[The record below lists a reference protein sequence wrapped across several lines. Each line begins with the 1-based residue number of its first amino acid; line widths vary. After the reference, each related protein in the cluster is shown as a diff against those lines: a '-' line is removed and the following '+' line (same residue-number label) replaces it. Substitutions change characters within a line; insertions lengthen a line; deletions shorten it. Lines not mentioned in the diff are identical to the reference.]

1 MPIARNPAEHNH
13 NWIPREAETE
23 FNNLL
28 KDGKA
33 YVLPLVGVGGAG
45 KTSLLRRFFNYCERY
60 EVPAVY
66 IDLPRLTVS
75 SAVDMWL
82 RLETVHTKAF
92 DEQRKKLN
100 TSYETLTAM
109 LQTYGDNASSAADLL
124 QKSMGKDE
132 HYGLAVGALRDAGK
146 LLYEFWQRKENQ
158 QHQNLLKKPEE
169 ALLAA
174 LASDFTKHGVILIDT
189 LEQASK
195 QNLQTRLTFCED
207 GGLETPVAEN
217 PHALSLLD
225 YCAGMAHFLFDKP
238 VVMVMA
244 GRPPAIRELGALP
257 VEYFAPTVVVPAF
270 TPAEIRTYLE
280 KSLPRHIAS
289 PQDSD
294 ISKLQ
299 QLTLGN
305 PFLLERVV
313 RLLADWQPLWEWQ
326 AQQWQ
331 PLLNSFQHDER
342 HGLLLYVTQR
352 LLTHV
357 LPDDRAFW
365 RLALP
370 RQFIHR
376 DMAELLFPKAEF
388 GEQSGLQ
395 RLKTYEEKGTVY
407 REQDPDRYFLHDET
421 RAAFSAW
428 ARREN
433 VWLDKAACETHAQ
446 LANWIQENQNWKL
459 LEKQFLAWHKAGR
472 KGSVPPE
479 FGNSLL
485 LEGAYHY
492 LMADDEFD
500 QRYQG
505 YNRHRFWEVLSTSIS
520 LSNAEKMQVGASLP
534 NLSLF
539 QIQEFTTVFED
550 EISEFG
556 KLFTPKAQRWM
567 EEQSKS
573 GKLPPDWA
581 ANVEFFQAAFKR
593 FPTESE
599 FISLFCNLVSHD
611 EQEQVYSRAIDI
623 DPTNA
628 RNLGNFAV
636 FVKNVRKD
644 YDRAESLYAQSLAA
658 DPEYAHGLGNFAVFM
673 ENVRKD
679 YDRAELLY
687 EQSLAA
693 DPTNARNLGWF
704 ALFMETIRK
713 DYDRAELLYEQ
724 SIAADP
730 EYAHGLGIFA
740 YFMHY
745 TRKDYDRAET
755 LYQQAIDADP
765 NHACNLS
772 NFAVFMENVR
782 KDYDRAELLYE
793 QAIAADPTNARN
805 LGNFA
810 DFVEKI
816 RKDYDRAELLYEQ
829 LLAADPTNARNLGWF
844 AYFMHY
850 TRKDYDRAELLYEQ
864 LLAADPTNARNLGN
878 FALFMETIRKDY
890 DRAEKLYAQSLAADP
905 TNARNLGWFA
915 YFMHYTRKDYDR
927 AELLYEQLLAADPTN
942 ARNLGNF
949 ALFMETIRKDY
960 DRAEKLYAQSLAA
973 DPEYAYGLGNFADF
987 VEKVRKDYDRAE
999 LLYEQSLAAD
1009 PTNARNLGN
1018 LAVFME
1024 NVRKDYERAEVLYEQ
1039 SLVADPNHANNL
1051 GNFAYFMHY
1060 TRKDYDRAE
1069 LLYEQSLAVD
1079 PNHANNLGNFAVFME
1094 NVRKDYDRAEVLYAQ
1109 AVAADP
1115 TDAHNLGNFAYFM
1128 HYTRKDYDRAELL
1141 YEQSIEVDPK
1151 NARNLGNFAYFMH
1164 YIRKDYDRAE
1174 LLYEQS
1180 IEVDPTNARNL
1191 GRFAIFLHLYRKNY
1205 PQAKQLYHRVLA
1217 IEPNE
1222 TNNMGNLAQLYL
1234 LEGDKTQA
1242 KALIDQ
1248 AFALNPE
1255 AVALK
1260 LELWFYRFAH
1270 FPEDYPQAVTEIM
1283 TLLETG
1289 ERDEGWDFSGNIA
1302 QAEKDGHPKV
1312 ALLQALADVITG
1324 KAELDSLDNIA

>member
-13 NWIPREAETE
+13 NWIPREAEAE

-60 EVPAVY
+60 DVPAVY

-158 QHQNLLKKPEE
+158 QHQTLLKKPEE

-270 TPAEIRTYLE
+270 TAAEIRTYLE

-331 PLLNSFQHDER
+331 PLLNGFQHDER

-428 ARREN
+428 AKREN
-433 VWLDKAACETHAQ
+433 VWLDKAACEIHAQ
-446 LANWIQENQNWKL
+446 LAAWFDQQSGWPEQYPDPIAKTPEN
-459 LEKQFLAWHKAGR
+459 
-472 KGSVPPE
+472 
-479 FGNSLL
+479 GNPLL
-485 LEGAYHY
+485 LEGAYHTF
-492 LMADDEFD
+492 MADPSFAIRERGQDKEAFWKMLAGSLYRANAWKRQRVDLLPTEEPRKTSALLQADWEFCSK
-500 QRYQG
+500 
-505 YNRHRFWEVLSTSIS
+505 RFHSHTAQYLTQKASRGDLPANWQDNEFILRELLKNIPDDPEVLKLLVEIKS
-520 LSNAEKMQVGASLP
+520 LTVDEREQHHKKLIELAPNNAYRLGS
-534 NLSLF
+534 F
-539 QIQEFTTVFED
+539 
-550 EISEFG
+550 
-556 KLFTPKAQRWM
+556 
-567 EEQSKS
+567 
-573 GKLPPDWA
+573 
-581 ANVEFFQAAFKR
+581 
-593 FPTESE
+593 
-599 FISLFCNLVSHD
+599 
-611 EQEQVYSRAIDI
+611 
-623 DPTNA
+623 A
-628 RNLGNFAV
+628 R
-636 FVKNVRKD
+636 
-644 YDRAESLYAQSLAA
+644 
-658 DPEYAHGLGNFAVFM
+658 
-673 ENVRKD
+673 
-679 YDRAELLY
+679 
-687 EQSLAA
+687 
-693 DPTNARNLGWF
+693 
-704 ALFMETIRK
+704 
-713 DYDRAELLYEQ
+713 
-724 SIAADP
+724 
-730 EYAHGLGIFA
+730 
-740 YFMHY
+740 FMHY
-745 TRKDYDRAET
+745 TRKDYDRAEA
-755 LYQQAIDADP
+755 LYAQATVADP
-765 NHACNLS
+765 KNEFWLDS
-772 NFAVFMENVR
+772 FAR
-782 KDYDRAELLYE
+782 
-793 QAIAADPTNARN
+793 
-805 LGNFA
+805 
-810 DFVEKI
+810 
-816 RKDYDRAELLYEQ
+816 
-829 LLAADPTNARNLGWF
+829 
-844 AYFMHY
+844 FMHY
-850 TRKDYDRAELLYEQ
+850 TRKDYDRAEALYEQ
-864 LLAADPTNARNLGN
+864 ALAAAPKHARNLGNFAVFMMYIRKDYDRAEMLYAQAIEADPTNARNLGN
-878 FALFMETIRKDY
+878 FALFMMYI
-890 DRAEKLYAQSLAADP
+890 
-905 TNARNLGWFA
+905 
-915 YFMHYTRKDYDR
+915 
-927 AELLYEQLLAADPTN
+927 
-942 ARNLGNF
+942 
-949 ALFMETIRKDY
+949 
-960 DRAEKLYAQSLAA
+960 
-973 DPEYAYGLGNFADF
+973 
-987 VEKVRKDYDRAE
+987 
-999 LLYEQSLAAD
+999 
-1009 PTNARNLGN
+1009 
-1018 LAVFME
+1018 
-1024 NVRKDYERAEVLYEQ
+1024 
-1039 SLVADPNHANNL
+1039 
-1051 GNFAYFMHY
+1051 
-1060 TRKDYDRAE
+1060 
-1069 LLYEQSLAVD
+1069 
-1079 PNHANNLGNFAVFME
+1079 
-1094 NVRKDYDRAEVLYAQ
+1094 
-1109 AVAADP
+1109 
-1115 TDAHNLGNFAYFM
+1115 
-1128 HYTRKDYDRAELL
+1128 RKDYDRAELL

-1164 YIRKDYDRAE
+1164 YIRKDYDRAELLYAQLTAADPEYADGLGNFAVFMANVRKDYDRAE

-1302 QAEKDGHPKV
+1302 QAEEDGHPKV